1 MVFVV
6 DKLVATTVLHTRA
19 VFPPAPL
26 CAKNEAANKP
36 RFSGNDAKSLY
47 HKYSSPK
54 KYLFCAEE
62 RESFLSSMKDN
73 YVPTT
78 RCTHLSQS
86 SRQNRIITFGVGRW
100 VVPLPPPHL
109 AGTLAF
115 QTPMTSLH
123 FCPIPICRS
132 RFLILISQNQ
142 IWYGPYPEKD
152 IIIS

>member
-54 KYLFCAEE
+54 KYLFSAEE

-86 SRQNRIITFGVGRW
+86 SRQNRITFGVGRW

-109 AGTLAF
+109 LR
-115 QTPMTSLH
+115 PSSLEGQGAVAALSSH
-123 FCPIPICRS
+123 RHRDASLPFG
-132 RFLILISQNQ
+132 RFLRQRDS
-142 IWYGPYPEKD
+142 GPRWE
-152 IIIS
+152 S